1 MERMYNNVPSITIQN
16 GSDVISHF
24 YNYASYLGWEV
35 IDSNIVDASGDYV
48 VLKSEGGSKN
58 NGRMPCYLKIYTN
71 YTTYVNWNY
80 YVHWDPS
87 DHSWAGAICYTTPTS
102 FHSYILGVA
111 IEANNDNEF
120 HFRGNKDFIMMS
132 NYKVSA
138 NVTYRSVV
146 LRIDNPFWDIIAH
159 IQDSGTSGS
168 TTVTLLDGEVDQF
181 EIGGTYRMISLDGHI
196 DTASVFSKDSQNNQM
211 VLTGHTYPTAS
222 GAYIGTYP
230 FPWIGMGNPVNNA
243 SYSPTGLLHNTT
255 SQYSTAYA
263 YSPSYSLGIDHGM
276 IVNLSYHED
285 YFNHGIVS
293 LWPYVFYEGTYGV
306 WGHSSY
312 LCYFKHGS
320 EWDKFAV
327 NVQDTGVVDNAT
339 ATTIVGVDKNWTED
353 VLAGLTLVI
362 TSGDAEEECRYITSN
377 TSNQITFDP
386 AINPTVSGAET
397 FSVCDG
403 VYMRYP
409 PFSSRSYFGI
419 KEV

>member
-1 MERMYNNVPSITIQN
+1 MERMYNDVPELVIQN
-16 GSDVISHF
+16 GSDVVSHF

-102 FHSYILGVA
+102 SHSYILGIA
-111 IEANNDNEF
+111 IAQNNDNVF
-120 HFRGNKDFIMMS
+120 HFRGNKDIIIMS
-132 NYKVSA
+132 NYKVST
-138 NVTYRSVV
+138 NVTYRSMVF
-146 LRIDNPFWDIIAH
+146 RIDNPFWDTIAH
-159 IQDSGTSGS
+159 IQNSGPSANA
-168 TTVTLLDGEVDQF
+168 TVTVLDDEVDQF
-181 EIGGTYRMISLDGHI
+181 EIGGTYRMVSPDGHI
-196 DTASVFSKDSQNNQM
+196 DRATVFSKDPLNNQM

-230 FPWIGMGNPVNNA
+230 FPWVGFGNPNDNT
-243 SYSPTGLLHNTT
+243 SYSPTGMLQNTISHYSTT
-255 SQYSTAYA
+255 SAFPS
-263 YSPSYSLGIDHGM
+263 SYSLGIDHGM
-276 IVNLSYHED
+276 LVNLSYHTD
-285 YFNHGIVS
+285 YFNHGTIS
-293 LWPYVFYEGTYGV
+293 LWPYILYETAYGI

-320 EWDKFAV
+320 NWDRFAV
-327 NVQDTGVVDNAT
+327 NVQDTGIVDSAT
-339 ATTIVGVDKNWTED
+339 STTLTGLDKNWTVD
-353 VLAGLTLVI
+353 SLAGMTLVI
-362 TSGDAEEECRYITSN
+362 TSGGTEEECRYITSN
-377 TSNQITFDP
+377 TSNEISFDP

-397 FSVCDG
+397 FTVCDG
-403 VYMRYP
+403 VYTRYP
-409 PFSSRSYFGI
+409 AFSGRSYCGI